1 MGEVVPKV
9 TVGSTSVLHWL
20 HAIAQC
26 NNSFLIVLCSTILN
40 YIYHLCA
47 LEVVASG
54 IDDIIVQTVY
64 ILKQVQRSE
73 IIIFAPEK
81 RRFKSAN
88 IIDIKS
94 IFKAILLRF
103 R

>member
-1 MGEVVPKV
+1 VKQTFIFTILATPLLADDLLRENIHRRNFLALVN
-9 TVGSTSVLHWL
+9 VGSTSVLHWF

-54 IDDIIVQTVY
+54 IDDIIVQTV
-64 ILKQVQRSE
+64 
-73 IIIFAPEK
+73 
-81 RRFKSAN
+81 N
-88 IIDIKS
+88 IHYH
-94 IFKAILLRF
+94 ARQCAQ
-103 R
+103 